1 MTDLSDFGGGVNR
14 DDPNPEDDINQEL
27 SSWLRGNDR
36 TVYWDRKKTYG
47 NGTFEISTQRRPD
60 LVIDAKSRTYAVEV
74 KRAEDSGKVHD
85 GVIQTYN
92 YWRDLVDGNA
102 EYTARGKGLDIDAVL
117 LATEH
122 APKGRLFH
130 DWQKKRSKT
139 ERTVGRSTESG

>member
-1 MTDLSDFGGGVNR
+1 M
-14 DDPNPEDDINQEL
+14 
-27 SSWLRGNDR
+27 
-36 TVYWDRKKTYG
+36 
-47 NGTFEISTQRRPD
+47 
-60 LVIDAKSRTYAVEV
+60 IDAKSQTYAVEV

-130 DWQKKRSKT
+130 DWQKKIQNGADGRT
-139 ERTVGRSTESG
+139 EHRERLTRVIYRILNTQRQRRPSD